1 MLCGV
6 CALQLAYENP
16 SPAEGWGA
24 ASAAQSGPDVLMG
37 VCASD
42 SRLGLRA
49 LRDWC
54 QALQLEYVMPDCKV
68 CGPQQLTG

>member
-1 MLCGV
+1 
-6 CALQLAYENP
+6 
-16 SPAEGWGA
+16 
-24 ASAAQSGPDVLMG
+24 MG

-54 QALQLEYVMPDCKV
+54 QAMDLEYVMPDCKV
-68 CGPQQLTG
+68 WQADILEQRSWKERTGRATLEQHR

>member
-1 MLCGV
+1 
-6 CALQLAYENP
+6 
-16 SPAEGWGA
+16 
-24 ASAAQSGPDVLMG
+24 MG

-68 CGPQQLTG
+68 GDTQQQTEADSRAIALLSLAQMLCC

>member
-1 MLCGV
+1 
-6 CALQLAYENP
+6 
-16 SPAEGWGA
+16 
-24 ASAAQSGPDVLMG
+24 MG

-54 QALQLEYVMPDCKV
+54 QAMDVEYVMPVCKV
-68 CGPQQLTG
+68 WQADNKGVEIQNSQ